1 MDLTGIIEAVL
12 FIAEEPISLKDMAEI
27 TGTAVEETEKALKE
41 ALTRYEDNGSGLQ
54 ILKVAGGYQLA
65 TRPEAAPY
73 IQKMDREGHTLRLS
87 QAAMESL
94 AIIAYKQPVT
104 RIEIEA
110 IRGVRVDRV
119 LENLLKK
126 KLIRVTGR
134 KSVPGRPMTYGTT
147 KKFLQY
153 FGLNGLE
160 ELPPLENF
168 KEMQKSL

>member
-1 MDLTGIIEAVL
+1 MHLQRIIEAIL
-12 FIAEEPISLKDMAEI
+12 FMAEEPLSVKEMAEI
-27 TGTAVEETEKALKE
+27 TGASGEDTQKALVE
-41 ALTRYEDNGSGLQ
+41 VMEDYERGSGLQ
-54 ILKVAGGYQLA
+54 ILRVAGGYQLA

-73 IQKMDREGHTLRLS
+73 IQKMEREGHTLRLS

-110 IRGVRVDRV
+110 IRGVRVDKV
-119 LENLLKK
+119 LENLLRK
-126 KLIRVTGR
+126 KLIRITGR

-153 FGLNGLE
+153 FGLNDLKD
-160 ELPPLENF
+160 LPLLENF
-168 KEMQKSL
+168 SEMQKSL

>member
-1 MDLTGIIEAVL
+1 MHLQRIIEAIL
-12 FIAEEPISLKDMAEI
+12 FMAEEPLSVKEMAEI
-27 TGTAVEETEKALKE
+27 TGASGEDTQKALVE
-41 ALTRYEDNGSGLQ
+41 VMEDYERRSGLQ
-54 ILKVAGGYQLA
+54 ILRVAGGYQLA

-73 IQKMDREGHTLRLS
+73 IQKMEREGHTLRLS

-110 IRGVRVDRV
+110 IRGVRVDKV
-119 LENLLKK
+119 LENLLRK
-126 KLIRVTGR
+126 KLIRITGR

-153 FGLNGLE
+153 FGLNDLKD
-160 ELPPLENF
+160 LPLLENF
-168 KEMQKSL
+168 SEMQKSL

>member
-1 MDLTGIIEAVL
+1 MHLQRIIEAIL
-12 FIAEEPISLKDMAEI
+12 FMAEEPLSVKEMAEI
-27 TGTAVEETEKALKE
+27 TGAGGEDTQKALME
-41 ALTRYEDNGSGLQ
+41 VMEGYERNSGLQ
-54 ILKVAGGYQLA
+54 ILRVAGGYQLA

-73 IQKMDREGHTLRLS
+73 IQKMEREGHTLRLS

-110 IRGVRVDRV
+110 IRGVRVDKV
-119 LENLLKK
+119 LENLLRK
-126 KLIRVTGR
+126 KLIRITGR

-153 FGLNGLE
+153 FGLNDLKD
-160 ELPPLENF
+160 LPPLENF
-168 KEMQKSL
+168 SEMQKSL